1 MIFEKKGEFLEMRFF
16 FWLKLQRERVEI
28 TLDRENLAVSH
39 SSQFPKNEML
49 SPIYTELGKD
59 IQQTH
64 GY

>member
-1 MIFEKKGEFLEMRFF
+1 MIFEKKVSSWKCNSFF
-16 FWLKLQRERVEI
+16 GSSFRERVEI

-49 SPIYTELGKD
+49 SPIYTKLGKD